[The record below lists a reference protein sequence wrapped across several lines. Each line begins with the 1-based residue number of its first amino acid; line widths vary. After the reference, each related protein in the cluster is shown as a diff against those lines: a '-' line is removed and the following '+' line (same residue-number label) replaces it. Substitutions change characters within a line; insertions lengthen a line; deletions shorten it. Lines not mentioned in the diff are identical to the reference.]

1 MKLYRLVAVFSS
13 LKRRMPLYGSINP
26 MGNTPCNPYMLL
38 LIIEANIY
46 SFHVEDLCALKIAC
60 VSLVVS

>member
-1 MKLYRLVAVFSS
+1 
-13 LKRRMPLYGSINP
+13 
-26 MGNTPCNPYMLL
+26 L